1 MTELKSSVTH
11 VDGVEVIAR
20 EPALGPHPQH
30 GQEVTWAGVT
40 KVLLADGTERYVCDV
55 GDYSA
60 DTVRS
65 VVSHRNGTHQRT
77 SRRDTQYPDATI
89 REVIRQV
96 KIAKRDGRRDF
107 VTRAA
112 DALNEA
118 QVPTIR
124 GEPWTSTNVSHLY
137 ARFERKFRVS
147 ISKRPRATSEAM
159 LAVTEQVAAMGTRAG
174 PPKRIHPV
182 LGRYEDEDD
191 AVATQTPSPEPSD
204 VLRII
209 ARIIDNLRDTQVMI
223 CEVQRRLDDMQDPDP
238 ELEEKARKY
247 DEIRERLQ

>member
-1 MTELKSSVTH
+1 VNVTELKSSVTH

-65 VVSHRNGTHQRT
+65 VVSHRNGKHQRT
-77 SRRDTQYPDATI
+77 SRRDTRYPDATI

-137 ARFERKFRVS
+137 ARFERRFRVS
-147 ISKRPRATSEAM
+147 ISKRPRATPEAM

-174 PPKRIHPV
+174 PPKIRLQPDP
-182 LGRYEDEDD
+182 EDPT
-191 AVATQTPSPEPSD
+191 TQTPSPDPSD

-209 ARIIDNLRDTQVMI
+209 ARIADLMRDVQAMAH
-223 CEVQRRLDDMQDPDP
+223 EVARRLHDMDELDP
-238 ELEEKARKY
+238 EVLEKARKY
-247 DEIRERLQ
+247 DEIRARLQ